1 MIFKKILFF
10 AIALLLVNCST
21 KKPVVRTVSKTSSTK
36 NTSTRT
42 TQRPPVK
49 KQEIKPVSK
58 SNEKVVVLKENEKTN
73 SEELIAT
80 SKVST
85 TTDDVK
91 LYIDS
96 FKDVAKHNMKEH
108 GIPAS
113 ITLAQGVLE
122 SGAGKGRLCTIANN
136 HFGIKCH
143 TGWTGESVSHDDDA
157 AQECFRKYNDPSE
170 SYRDHSL
177 FLTSRSRYNNLFKL
191 DKGDYKSWASGL
203 KAAGYATDPK
213 YPDKLIGI
221 IERYQLY
228 QYDNEV
234 LNRDYRP
241 TTTGIEV
248 QNSENYHTV
257 QKGDTLYS
265 LSKKY
270 NLTVDELMKLNNMSN
285 NSLSIDQKIKI
296 K

>member
-1 MIFKKILFF
+1 MMFKKVLFLVFTIL
-10 AIALLLVNCST
+10 IVSCSS
-21 KKPVVRTVSKTSSTK
+21 KKPVVRTVSRPVAK
-36 NTSTRT
+36 NTRT
-42 TQRPPVK
+42 VHAK
-49 KQEIKPVSK
+49 KQISKEVIKTTEETVLVQSK
-58 SNEKVVVLKENEKTN
+58 ETN
-73 SEELIAT
+73 SSEELVAT

-85 TTDDVK
+85 TTDDVR

-96 FKDVAKHNMKEH
+96 FKEVAKFNMKEH

-122 SGAGKGRLCTIANN
+122 SGAGKGRWSTIANN

-157 AQECFRKYNDPSE
+157 AQECFRKYSDPSE
-170 SYRDHSL
+170 SYKDHSL
-177 FLTSRSRYNNLFKL
+177 FLTSRSRYNSLFKL
-191 DKGDYKSWASGL
+191 DKGDYKSWAKGL

-228 QYDNEV
+228 EYDNEV
-234 LNRDYRP
+234 LNRDYQFQP
-241 TTTGIEV
+241 EIIK
-248 QNSENYHTV
+248 ENNEFFHIV

-265 LSKKY
+265 LSRKY
-270 NLTVDELMKLNNMSN
+270 DLTVEDLKKLNNMN
-285 NSLSIDQKIKI
+285 DNALSIDQKIKI

>member
-1 MIFKKILFF
+1 MIFKKILF
-10 AIALLLVNCST
+10 LVFTILIVSCSS
-21 KKPVVRTVSKTSSTK
+21 KKPVVRTVSKPNTNRTSTK
-36 NTSTRT
+36 K
-42 TQRPPVK
+42 QPVK
-49 KQEIKPVSK
+49 EVVKPKTETTVVQSK
-58 SNEKVVVLKENEKTN
+58 EANT
-73 SEELIAT
+73 SEELVAT

-85 TTDDVK
+85 TSDDVK
-91 LYIDS
+91 VYIDR
-96 FKDVAKHNMKEH
+96 FKEVAKHNMKEH
-108 GIPAS
+108 GVPAS

-157 AQECFRKYNDPSE
+157 AQECFRKYQDPSE

-177 FLTSRSRYNNLFKL
+177 FLTSRSRYNGLFKL
-191 DKGDYKSWASGL
+191 DKGDYKSWARGL

-228 QYDNEV
+228 EYDNEV
-234 LNRDYRP
+234 LNRDYHFQP
-241 TTTGIEV
+241 EIIK
-248 QNSENYHTV
+248 ENNEFYHV
-257 QKGDTLYS
+257 VEKGDTLYS
-265 LSKKY
+265 LSRKY
-270 NLTVDELMKLNNMSN
+270 DLTVEDLKRMNNMSD

>member
-1 MIFKKILFF
+1 MMFKKILFLVF
-10 AIALLLVNCST
+10 TILLVSCSS
-21 KKPVVRTVSKTSSTK
+21 KKPVVRTVNK
-36 NTSTRT
+36 NPTNTNRT
-42 TQRPPVK
+42 TKTKPITKENTKPK
-49 KQEIKPVSK
+49 TEIKTVQS
-58 SNEKVVVLKENEKTN
+58 EETN
-73 SEELIAT
+73 SSEELVAT

-85 TTDDVK
+85 TTDDVR

-96 FKDVAKHNMKEH
+96 FKDVAKYNMKNH

-122 SGAGKGRLCTIANN
+122 SGAGKGRLSTIANN

-157 AQECFRKYNDPSE
+157 AQECFRKYQDPSE

-177 FLTSRSRYNNLFKL
+177 FLTSRSRYDGLFKL
-191 DKGDYKSWASGL
+191 DKGDYKSWAKGL

-228 QYDNEV
+228 EYDNEV
-234 LNRDYRP
+234 LDRNYKANVAVVAEN
-241 TTTGIEV
+241 T
-248 QNSENYHTV
+248 ENYHII

-270 NLTVDELMKLNNMSN
+270 NLTVEDLKKMNNMN
-285 NSLSIDQKIKI
+285 DNSLSINQKIKI

>member
-1 MIFKKILFF
+1 MMFKKILFLVF
-10 AIALLLVNCST
+10 TILLVSCSS
-21 KKPVVRTVSKTSSTK
+21 KKPVVRTVNK
-36 NTSTRT
+36 NPTSTNRT
-42 TQRPPVK
+42 TKTKPITKESSKPK
-49 KQEIKPVSK
+49 TEIKTVQS
-58 SNEKVVVLKENEKTN
+58 EENN
-73 SEELIAT
+73 SSEELVAT

-85 TTDDVK
+85 TTDDVR

-96 FKDVAKHNMKEH
+96 FKDVAKYNMKNH

-122 SGAGKGRLCTIANN
+122 SGAGKGRLSTIANN

-157 AQECFRKYNDPSE
+157 AQECFRKYQDPSE

-177 FLTSRSRYNNLFKL
+177 FLTSRSRYDGLFKL
-191 DKGDYKSWASGL
+191 DKGDYKSWAKGL

-228 QYDNEV
+228 EYDNEV
-234 LNRDYRP
+234 LDRNYKAN
-241 TTTGIEV
+241 IAVVVE
-248 QNSENYHTV
+248 NAENYHII

-270 NLTVDELMKLNNMSN
+270 NLTVEDLKKMNNMN
-285 NSLSIDQKIKI
+285 DNSLSIDQKIKI

>member
-1 MIFKKILFF
+1 MIFKKILF
-10 AIALLLVNCST
+10 LVFTILIVSCSS
-21 KKPVVRTVSKTSSTK
+21 KKPVVRTVSKPNTNRTSTK
-36 NTSTRT
+36 K
-42 TQRPPVK
+42 QPVK
-49 KQEIKPVSK
+49 EVVKPKTETTVVQSK
-58 SNEKVVVLKENEKTN
+58 EANT
-73 SEELIAT
+73 SEELVAT

-85 TTDDVK
+85 TSDDVK
-91 LYIDS
+91 VYIDR
-96 FKDVAKHNMKEH
+96 FKEVAKHNMKEH
-108 GIPAS
+108 GVPAS

-157 AQECFRKYNDPSE
+157 AQECFRKYQDPSE

-177 FLTSRSRYNNLFKL
+177 FLTSRSRYNGLFKL
-191 DKGDYKSWASGL
+191 DKGDYKSWARGL

-228 QYDNEV
+228 EYDNEV
-234 LNRDYRP
+234 LNRDYHFQP
-241 TTTGIEV
+241 EIIK
-248 QNSENYHTV
+248 ENNEFYHV
-257 QKGDTLYS
+257 VEKGDTLYS
-265 LSKKY
+265 LSRKY
-270 NLTVDELMKLNNMSN
+270 DLTVEDLKKMNNMSD

>member
-1 MIFKKILFF
+1 MFKKILF
-10 AIALLLVNCST
+10 LVVTILIVSCSS
-21 KKPVVRTVSKTSSTK
+21 KKPVVRTVSKNTTKTTRTVTTTKKPISKEVSKPSTETK
-36 NTSTRT
+36 NTPS
-42 TQRPPVK
+42 
-49 KQEIKPVSK
+49 
-58 SNEKVVVLKENEKTN
+58 KENN
-73 SEELIAT
+73 SSEELIAT

-91 LYIDS
+91 LYILS

-108 GIPAS
+108 GVPAS

-177 FLTSRSRYNNLFKL
+177 FLTSRSRYNGLFKL
-191 DKGDYKSWASGL
+191 DKGDYKSWAKGL

-221 IERYQLY
+221 IERYELY

-234 LNRDYRP
+234 LSRNFIPDNKVD
-241 TTTGIEV
+241 I
-248 QNSENYHTV
+248 QNLEDYHTV

-270 NLTVDELMKLNNMSN
+270 NLTVEDIKKLNNMSD
-285 NSLSIDQKIKI
+285 NSLSIDQKIRI

>member
-1 MIFKKILFF
+1 MMFKKILFLVF
-10 AIALLLVNCST
+10 TILLVSCSS
-21 KKPVVRTVSKTSSTK
+21 KKPVVRTVNK
-36 NTSTRT
+36 NPTSTNRT
-42 TQRPPVK
+42 TKTKPITKESSKPK
-49 KQEIKPVSK
+49 TEIKTVQS
-58 SNEKVVVLKENEKTN
+58 EENN
-73 SEELIAT
+73 SSEELVAT

-85 TTDDVK
+85 TTDDVR

-96 FKDVAKHNMKEH
+96 FKDVAKYNMKNH

-122 SGAGKGRLCTIANN
+122 SGAGKGRLSTIANN

-157 AQECFRKYNDPSE
+157 AQECFRKYQDPSE

-177 FLTSRSRYNNLFKL
+177 FLTSRSRYDGLFKL
-191 DKGDYKSWASGL
+191 DKGDYKSWAKGL

-228 QYDNEV
+228 EYDNEV
-234 LNRDYRP
+234 LDRNYKAN
-241 TTTGIEV
+241 IAAVVE
-248 QNSENYHTV
+248 NAENYHII

-270 NLTVDELMKLNNMSN
+270 NLTVEDLKKMNNMKD

>member
-1 MIFKKILFF
+1 MMFKKILFLVF
-10 AIALLLVNCST
+10 TILLVSCSS
-21 KKPVVRTVSKTSSTK
+21 KKPVVRTVNK
-36 NTSTRT
+36 NPTNTNRT
-42 TQRPPVK
+42 TKTKPITKENTKPK
-49 KQEIKPVSK
+49 TEIKTVQS
-58 SNEKVVVLKENEKTN
+58 EETN
-73 SEELIAT
+73 SSEELVAT

-85 TTDDVK
+85 TTDDVR

-96 FKDVAKHNMKEH
+96 FKDVAKYNMKNH

-122 SGAGKGRLCTIANN
+122 SGAGKGRLSTIANN

-157 AQECFRKYNDPSE
+157 AQECFRKYQDPSE

-177 FLTSRSRYNNLFKL
+177 FLTSRSRYDGLFKL
-191 DKGDYKSWASGL
+191 DKGDYKSWAKGL

-228 QYDNEV
+228 EYDNEV
-234 LNRDYRP
+234 LDRNYKANVAVVAEN
-241 TTTGIEV
+241 T
-248 QNSENYHTV
+248 ENYHII

-270 NLTVDELMKLNNMSN
+270 NLTVEDLKKMNNMN
-285 NSLSIDQKIKI
+285 DNSLSIDQKIKI

>member
-1 MIFKKILFF
+1 MMFKKILFLVF
-10 AIALLLVNCST
+10 TILLVSCSS
-21 KKPVVRTVSKTSSTK
+21 KKPVVRTVNK
-36 NTSTRT
+36 NPTNTNRT
-42 TQRPPVK
+42 TKTKSITKENTKPK
-49 KQEIKPVSK
+49 TEIKTVQS
-58 SNEKVVVLKENEKTN
+58 EETN
-73 SEELIAT
+73 SSEELVAT

-85 TTDDVK
+85 TTDDVR

-96 FKDVAKHNMKEH
+96 FKDVAKYNMKNH

-122 SGAGKGRLCTIANN
+122 SGAGKGRLSTIANN

-157 AQECFRKYNDPSE
+157 AQECFRKYQDPSE

-177 FLTSRSRYNNLFKL
+177 FLTSRSRYDGLFKL
-191 DKGDYKSWASGL
+191 DKGDYKSWAKGL

-228 QYDNEV
+228 EYDNEV
-234 LNRDYRP
+234 LDRNYKANVAVVAEN
-241 TTTGIEV
+241 T
-248 QNSENYHTV
+248 ENYHII

-270 NLTVDELMKLNNMSN
+270 NLTVEDLKKMNNMN
-285 NSLSIDQKIKI
+285 DNSLSIDQKIKI

>member
-1 MIFKKILFF
+1 MFKKILFLVF
-10 AIALLLVNCST
+10 TILLVSCSS
-21 KKPVVRTVSKTSSTK
+21 KKPVVRTVNK
-36 NTSTRT
+36 NPTNTNRT
-42 TQRPPVK
+42 TKTKPITKENTKPK
-49 KQEIKPVSK
+49 TEIKTVQS
-58 SNEKVVVLKENEKTN
+58 EETN
-73 SEELIAT
+73 SSEELVAT

-85 TTDDVK
+85 TTDDVR

-96 FKDVAKHNMKEH
+96 FKDVAKYNMKNH

-122 SGAGKGRLCTIANN
+122 SGAGKGRLSTIANN

-157 AQECFRKYNDPSE
+157 AQECFRKYQDPSE

-177 FLTSRSRYNNLFKL
+177 FLTSRSRYDGLFKL
-191 DKGDYKSWASGL
+191 DKGDYKSWAKGL

-228 QYDNEV
+228 EYDNEV
-234 LNRDYRP
+234 LDRNYKANVAVVAEN
-241 TTTGIEV
+241 T
-248 QNSENYHTV
+248 ENYHII

-270 NLTVDELMKLNNMSN
+270 NLTVEDLKKMNNMN
-285 NSLSIDQKIKI
+285 DNSLSIDQKIKI

>member
-1 MIFKKILFF
+1 MIFKKILF
-10 AIALLLVNCST
+10 LVFTILMVSCSS
-21 KKPVVRTVSKTSSTK
+21 KRPVVRTVSKPNTNRTSTK
-36 NTSTRT
+36 K
-42 TQRPPVK
+42 QPVK
-49 KQEIKPVSK
+49 EVVKPKTETSVAQSK
-58 SNEKVVVLKENEKTN
+58 ETN
-73 SEELIAT
+73 TSEELVAT

-85 TTDDVK
+85 TSDDVK
-91 LYIDS
+91 VYIDR
-96 FKDVAKHNMKEH
+96 FKEVAKHNMKEH
-108 GIPAS
+108 GVPAS

-157 AQECFRKYNDPSE
+157 AQECFRKYQDPSE

-177 FLTSRSRYNNLFKL
+177 FLTSRSRYNGLFNL
-191 DKGDYKSWASGL
+191 DKGDYKSWARGL

-228 QYDNEV
+228 EYDNEV
-234 LNRDYRP
+234 LNRDYHFQP
-241 TTTGIEV
+241 EIIK
-248 QNSENYHTV
+248 ENNEFYHV
-257 QKGDTLYS
+257 VEKGDTLYS
-265 LSKKY
+265 LSRKY
-270 NLTVDELMKLNNMSN
+270 DLTVEELKRMNNMSD

>member
-1 MIFKKILFF
+1 MIFKKILF
-10 AIALLLVNCST
+10 LVFTILIVSCSS
-21 KKPVVRTVSKTSSTK
+21 KKPVVRTVSKPNTNRTSTK
-36 NTSTRT
+36 K
-42 TQRPPVK
+42 QPVK
-49 KQEIKPVSK
+49 EVVKLKTETTVVQSK
-58 SNEKVVVLKENEKTN
+58 EANT
-73 SEELIAT
+73 SEELVAT

-85 TTDDVK
+85 TSDDVK
-91 LYIDS
+91 VYIDR
-96 FKDVAKHNMKEH
+96 FKEVAKHNMKEH
-108 GIPAS
+108 GVPAS

-143 TGWTGESVSHDDDA
+143 TGWTGESVSHDDDD
-157 AQECFRKYNDPSE
+157 AQECFRKYQDPSE

-177 FLTSRSRYNNLFKL
+177 FLTSRSRYNGLFKL
-191 DKGDYKSWASGL
+191 DKGDYKSWARGL

-228 QYDNEV
+228 EYDNEV
-234 LNRDYRP
+234 LNRDYHFQP
-241 TTTGIEV
+241 EIIK
-248 QNSENYHTV
+248 ENNEFYHV
-257 QKGDTLYS
+257 VEKGDTLYS
-265 LSKKY
+265 LSRKY
-270 NLTVDELMKLNNMSN
+270 DLTVEDLKRMNNMSD

>member
-1 MIFKKILFF
+1 
-10 AIALLLVNCST
+10 
-21 KKPVVRTVSKTSSTK
+21 
-36 NTSTRT
+36 
-42 TQRPPVK
+42 
-49 KQEIKPVSK
+49 
-58 SNEKVVVLKENEKTN
+58 
-73 SEELIAT
+73 SEELVAT

-85 TTDDVK
+85 TTDDVR

-96 FKDVAKHNMKEH
+96 FKEVAKFNMKEH

-122 SGAGKGRLCTIANN
+122 SGAGKGRLSTIANN

-157 AQECFRKYNDPSE
+157 AQECFRKYSDPSE
-170 SYRDHSL
+170 SYKDHSL
-177 FLTSRSRYNNLFKL
+177 FLTSRSRYNSLFKL
-191 DKGDYKSWASGL
+191 DKGDYKSWAKGL

-228 QYDNEV
+228 EYDNEV
-234 LNRDYRP
+234 LNRDYQFQP
-241 TTTGIEV
+241 EIIK
-248 QNSENYHTV
+248 ENNEFFHIV

-265 LSKKY
+265 LSRKY
-270 NLTVDELMKLNNMSN
+270 DLTVEDLKKLNNMN
-285 NSLSIDQKIKI
+285 DNALSIDQKIKI